1 MINIT
6 TMWID
11 KYFELMF
18 SSKKRN
24 IKLAHELKNNH
35 FPNSL
40 YKYKYFDDNNHTL
53 DLLKTDLIF
62 LSKAS
67 TLNDPY
73 EGEIFYD
80 KDILYDHYFYKDIL
94 PNFFKKAKLNKNQ
107 IEQIIFSENPKKE
120 QHKFIYENDS
130 SVNKEIPIEEHYNK
144 SMEINKKYF
153 DYPIKKII
161 KQRKE
166 EVYLTCFSKTNT
178 INPMWAHYAYNHTGI
193 CIEYNIKDLNEE
205 YVSNWC
211 YPVKYEDNYDYTK
224 ELMNIKDNGNK
235 LLHETLL
242 KKSTEWKYEK
252 EWRILIDYDIQL
264 SGLIKKES
272 DYFLKLPKPQAIY
285 LGINISNKNKE
296 KILKICE
303 DREISAYQMEINRKN
318 HQLKTRNIKKYP
330 MGKWNETEYII
341 DCIQYKSLRNLL
353 KKYFFKHKT
362 KEEQHNDFSR
372 IINSFSKLSPNEIT
386 YFLDTI
392 LFNNEIFPVLY
403 PYYYNVLLFLNH
415 LNEIDKFNKYK
426 TSDGLNI
433 SENIQKWTGNLISN
447 FYFKKIIRYMIFYEK
462 LFMRFYNRYV
472 ILDKKE
478 KEKYESQLKK
488 YAIKNDYVTLI
499 EKPDK
504 TLIHPFSNPSIT
516 ELIKEDILQNLEIL
530 ITSYYKHGI
539 FNECLCYNEYK
550 TFNSMIIKLEN
561 LTCDK
566 YNKIY
571 ENSKLPFIYDW
582 IFNEYY
588 DNTLHFACKTLKDNP
603 HLLTLIS
610 FNDEELLKNIAI
622 INYNADKQI
631 ANFAEKCCD
640 ELNLNYKKIIP
651 LKDIFLN
658 YFNPK
663 FNPYK
668 IFE

>member
-1 MINIT
+1 
-6 TMWID
+6 MWID
-11 KYFELMF
+11 KFFEFMF
-18 SSKKRN
+18 SPNQRN
-24 IKLAHELKNNH
+24 ITLAYELKNNYI
-35 FPNSL
+35 PDSL
-40 YKYKYFDDNNHTL
+40 YKYKHFDDNNHTF
-53 DLLKTDLIF
+53 DLLKTDLVF

-94 PNFFKKAKLNKNQ
+94 PNFLKKAKLTQNQ
-107 IEQIIFSENPKKE
+107 IEEIIFSENPKKE
-120 QHKFIYENDS
+120 HHKFIYENDPLI
-130 SVNKEIPIEEHYNK
+130 NKKIPIEEHYYK
-144 SMEINKKYF
+144 SLEINKKSL

-161 KQRKE
+161 NRRKE
-166 EVYLTCFSKTNT
+166 EVYLTCFSKTNI

-193 CIEYNIKDLNEE
+193 CIKYDLKDLNEK
-205 YVSNWC
+205 YILKWC
-211 YPVKYEDNYDYTK
+211 YPVKYENNYDYTK
-224 ELMNIKDNGNK
+224 ELMNIKNNGDK

-264 SGLIKKES
+264 SGLIKKGN

-285 LGINISNKNKE
+285 LGINISNKNRE

-318 HQLKTRNIKKYP
+318 HQLKTKDILKFPKGN
-330 MGKWNETEYII
+330 WNETEYII
-341 DCIQYKSLRNLL
+341 NSIKCKSLKNLL
-353 KKYFFKHKT
+353 KQYFFKYN
-362 KEEQHNDFSR
+362 NDYSR
-372 IINSFSKLSPNEIT
+372 IINSFSKLSDDEIT

-392 LFNNEIFPVLY
+392 LFKNDIFPVLY
-403 PYYYNVLLFLNH
+403 NYYSNILRFLNQ
-415 LNEIDKFNKYK
+415 LNEFDKFNRYK

-433 SENIQKWTGNLISN
+433 PENIKEWTSNLISN

-472 ILDKKE
+472 ILDEKE

-488 YAIKNDYVTLI
+488 YVIKNEYVSLI
-499 EKPDK
+499 ENHDK
-504 TLIHPFSNPSIT
+504 TLMHPFSNPSLT
-516 ELIKEDILQNLEIL
+516 ELIKEQIFQNLDIM
-530 ITSYYKHGI
+530 INSFYKHEI

-550 TFNSMIIKLEN
+550 RFNSITIKLEKSTN
-561 LTCDK
+561 DN

-571 ENSKLPFIYDW
+571 ENSKLPFINEW

-588 DNTLHFACKTLKDNP
+588 DNILHFTCKALKDNP

-610 FNDEELLKNIAI
+610 FNDKELLKNIAV
-622 INYNADKQI
+622 INYNNDEQI
-631 ANFAEKCCD
+631 ANFVEKCCD
-640 ELNLNYKKIIP
+640 ELNLNYKEITPIQ
-651 LKDIFLN
+651 DIFLN
-658 YFNPK
+658 YFNPRV
-663 FNPYK
+663 NPYK
-668 IFE
+668 LFKII

>member
-1 MINIT
+1 
-6 TMWID
+6 MWID
-11 KYFELMF
+11 KFFELMF
-18 SSKKRN
+18 SSKQRN
-24 IKLAHELKNNH
+24 TQFALELKNNH
-35 FPNSL
+35 IPNSL
-40 YKYKYFDDNNHTL
+40 YKYKHFDDKNYTF

-80 KDILYDHYFYKDIL
+80 KDILYDYCFYKDIL
-94 PNFFKKAKLNKNQ
+94 PNFLKKAKLNKNQ

-120 QHKFIYENDS
+120 QHKFIYENDPLI
-130 SVNKEIPIEEHYNK
+130 NKEIPIEEHYEK
-144 SMEINKKYF
+144 HLEINKKHW

-161 KQRKE
+161 NQRKE

-205 YVSNWC
+205 YILNWC

-242 KKSTEWKYEK
+242 KKSTEWEYEK

-264 SGLIKKES
+264 NGLIKKGT

-285 LGINISNKNKE
+285 LGINISKENRE

-303 DREISAYQMEINRKN
+303 AREISAYQMEINRKN
-318 HQLKTRNIKKYP
+318 HQLKTKDILKFPKGN
-330 MGKWNETEYII
+330 WNETEYII
-341 DCIQYKSLRNLL
+341 NCIKSKSLKSLL
-353 KKYFFKHKT
+353 KQYFFKF
-362 KEEQHNDFSR
+362 NNNFSQ
-372 IINSFSKLSPNEIT
+372 IINSFSKLSDDEIT

-392 LFNNEIFPVLY
+392 LFKNDIFPVLY
-403 PYYYNVLLFLNH
+403 PYYSNVLMFLNQ
-415 LNEIDKFNKYK
+415 LNEFDRCNKYK

-433 SENIQKWTGNLISN
+433 HENIKRWLSNLISN

-472 ILDKKE
+472 ILDE
-478 KEKYESQLKK
+478 KEKYEFLLKK
-488 YAIKNDYVTLI
+488 YAIKNEYVSLI
-499 EKPDK
+499 EKHDK
-504 TLIHPFSNPSIT
+504 TFMHPFSNPSLT
-516 ELIKEDILQNLEIL
+516 ELIKEQILQNLDIM
-530 ITSYYKHGI
+530 INSFYKYDI
-539 FNECLCYNEYK
+539 FDECFCYKEYK
-550 TFNSMIIKLEN
+550 TFNSITIKLEES
-561 LTCDK
+561 TKDK

-571 ENSKLPFIYDW
+571 ENSKLPFNNEW
-582 IFNEYY
+582 IFNEYH
-588 DNTLHFACKTLKDNP
+588 DNILHFTCKTLKDNP

-610 FNDEELLKNIAI
+610 FNDKELLKNVAI
-622 INYNADKQI
+622 INYNYDEEI
-631 ANFAEKCCD
+631 VNFVEKCCD
-640 ELNLNYKKIIP
+640 ELNLDYKEKIPI
-651 LKDIFLN
+651 KDITLN
-658 YFNPK
+658 YFNPR

-668 IFE
+668 LFR